1 MSVSV
6 TKLQLRLSAL
16 LAALFFAGCATEPLT
31 NEHYVKGTPQPDRWQ
46 KVLAAAKKGQIEEV
60 PDEPESSPTTVH
72 WIDIQF
78 APVGKT
84 ARTKPSVGPDI
95 FNGSFR
101 LEAKTSYA
109 KAHKEKTTMIEPL
122 LNKLASDA
130 EMSQQHHELVAKDA
144 NHQNHQPRITEEK
157 RNVTLKAWLYWVK
170 KQSDND
176 YHLILGDTSEF
187 SSGTLFMN
195 AEISGLPPE
204 HPTQQPF
211 VKLRST
217 IQQLLS
223 TRENVKGFFVQPV
236 LVRIGGSLLW
246 DGEHRN
252 PHNVG
257 PKKPEDLRPKK
268 AWEIHPIHDFRAA
281 KA

>member
-1 MSVSV
+1 VKV
-6 TKLQLRLSAL
+6 RLSAL
-16 LAALFFAGCATEPLT
+16 IWLLVVAAVLSGCATEPLT
-31 NEHYVKGTPQPDRWQ
+31 PEHYVKGTPQPDRWQ

-60 PDEPESSPTTVH
+60 RDEPEAAPTTVH
-72 WIDIQF
+72 WIDLQF
-78 APVGKT
+78 APVRT
-84 ARTKPSVGPDI
+84 SRRTKPDVGPDI

-109 KAHKEKTTMIEPL
+109 KAHKEKTTTIEPL

-130 EMSQQHHELVAKDA
+130 EMSQQHHELVAKDP
-144 NHQNHQPRITEEK
+144 NHQNHQPRIAGEK
-157 RNVTLKAWLYWVK
+157 RNVTVKAWLYWVG

-195 AEISGLPPE
+195 AEISGLPPA

-217 IQQLLS
+217 IRGLLT

-236 LVRIGGSLLW
+236 LVRIGGSILW

-268 AWEIHPIHDFRAA
+268 AWEIHPIHDFRSA

>member
-1 MSVSV
+1 M
-6 TKLQLRLSAL
+6 
-16 LAALFFAGCATEPLT
+16 
-31 NEHYVKGTPQPDRWQ
+31 
-46 KVLAAAKKGQIEEV
+46 
-60 PDEPESSPTTVH
+60 
-72 WIDIQF
+72 
-78 APVGKT
+78 
-84 ARTKPSVGPDI
+84 
-95 FNGSFR
+95 
-101 LEAKTSYA
+101 
-109 KAHKEKTTMIEPL
+109 
-122 LNKLASDA
+122 
-130 EMSQQHHELVAKDA
+130 
-144 NHQNHQPRITEEK
+144 
-157 RNVTLKAWLYWVK
+157 TLKAWLYWVG
-170 KQSDND
+170 KQRDND

-204 HPTQQPF
+204 HSTQQPF

-217 IQQLLS
+217 IRDLLS

-252 PHNVG
+252 PNNVG